1 MSDAPPIDVSRA
13 ATATAT
19 ADVDVAIVGG
29 GLVGASLAIA
39 LEPLGLQVALI
50 ESVAPQ
56 AASQP
61 SFDDRTTAL
70 GNGTRRIFE
79 SLGIW
84 PDIAPQAA
92 PIRRIH
98 VSDAGRF
105 GFARLAA
112 EQQGI
117 EAFGYVVTNRAIG
130 AALRRRLAGMARL
143 DLRMPVRVTAV
154 SDVSPGEAAAGVGAV
169 AGPQALE
176 LTLEPGALRL
186 RAKLVVAADGANSAV
201 RSAAGLE
208 ADVEDYR
215 QVAIVAHVRAAQPGD
230 GTAYERFTPNGPIA
244 VLPLQGGGHGVIW
257 TLAPEAA
264 ERALALGDAE
274 YLVAL
279 QQAFGWRAGRFEHV
293 GQRSAYPLRL
303 TRVAQTTASRTV
315 LVGNA
320 AQALHPVAGQGFNLG
335 LRDAATLAELLA
347 ERLAH
352 DGGGSFDCGAP
363 ELLADFARRRRAD
376 RDGVTRFT
384 DSLVK
389 LFGDERPG
397 FGAARDLGLLLFDL
411 SPTAKSALSRISW
424 GFAGRTPRLARGVGV
439 RP

>member
-1 MSDAPPIDVSRA
+1 MIPVDAAMVEVTA
-13 ATATAT
+13 AGPAT
-19 ADVDVAIVGG
+19 ADVTTVDVAIVGG

-39 LEPLGLQVALI
+39 LEPLRLRVALV
-50 ESVAPQ
+50 EGVAPQ
-56 AASQP
+56 ASTQP

-79 SLGIW
+79 SLGLW
-84 PDIAPQAA
+84 DGIAPHAA

-112 EQQGI
+112 EEQGI

-130 AALRRRLAGMARL
+130 AALRGRLAGLAAL
-143 DLRMPVRVTAV
+143 DQRMPVRVTTV
-154 SDVSPGEAAAGVGAV
+154 RPVGD
-169 AGPQALE
+169 ALE
-176 LTLEPGALRL
+176 LGLDPGAQRL
-186 RAKLVVAADGANSAV
+186 RARLVVAADGANSLV
-201 RSAAGLE
+201 RSAAGLK
-208 ADVEDYR
+208 AGVEDYH
-215 QVAIVAHVRAAQPGD
+215 QVAIVAHLRAAQPGD
-230 GTAYERFTPNGPIA
+230 GTAYERFTAQGPIA
-244 VLPLQGGGHGVIW
+244 VLPLRDGGYGVIW
-257 TLAPEAA
+257 TLAPAAA
-264 ERALALGDAE
+264 ERALALGDGAYLAE
-274 YLVAL
+274 L
-279 QQAFGWRAGRFEHV
+279 QQAFGWRAGRFVHV

-303 TRVAQTTASRTV
+303 TRAAQTTAERTV
-315 LVGNA
+315 LIGNA

-347 ERLAH
+347 ERVGDARP
-352 DGGGSFDCGAP
+352 DCGATG
-363 ELLADFARRRRAD
+363 LLAEFARRRQAD

-384 DSLVK
+384 DGLVK

-397 FGAARDLGLLLFDL
+397 FGAVRDLGLLLFDL
-411 SPTAKSALSRISW
+411 SPAAKSALSRISW